1 MFTRCPATCHQADSR
16 CSDVSCQE
24 LLLPGALSMC
34 GLVPEQW
41 NVCRLEDVQD
51 DDFDSVADERD
62 YRLGGRAC

>member
-1 MFTRCPATCHQADSR
+1 
-16 CSDVSCQE
+16 
-24 LLLPGALSMC
+24 MC

>member
-1 MFTRCPATCHQADSR
+1 M
-16 CSDVSCQE
+16 SCQE